1 MSTGKKNS
9 YIHKLNWQ
17 EDKIG
22 KLSSDKKDTIDIAT
36 PVDFGG
42 PTGFWSPEDLFVAS
56 VNSCIMTTFLYF
68 IEKRK
73 IKLLGYESQAEGFI
87 EKKDSKLSF
96 SEIIIKS
103 VISVAKDDFQKVKKI
118 AELAKKHCLV
128 SNSINCPV
136 KFSPKIVKT

>member
-1 MSTGKKNS
+1 MPSEKKIS
-9 YIHKLNWQ
+9 YTHKLSWQ
-17 EDKIG
+17 KDKIG
-22 KLSSDKKDTIDIAT
+22 KLSAKGKPGFEVAT

-42 PTGFWSPEDLFVAS
+42 PSGFWSPEDLFIAS

-87 EKKDSKLSF
+87 EKKDSKLIF

-136 KFSPKIVKT
+136 KFSPKTIKI

>member
-1 MSTGKKNS
+1 MSIDKKNS
-9 YIHKLNWQ
+9 YTHKLSWQ
-17 EDKIG
+17 KDKVG
-22 KLSSDKKDTIDIAT
+22 KLSADKKDIIDIAT

-42 PTGFWSPEDLFVAS
+42 PSGFWSPEDLFVAS

-73 IKLLGYESQAEGFI
+73 IKLLEYESQAEGFI
-87 EKKDSKLSF
+87 EKKDSKLTF

-136 KFSPKIVKT
+136 KFIPKIVKT